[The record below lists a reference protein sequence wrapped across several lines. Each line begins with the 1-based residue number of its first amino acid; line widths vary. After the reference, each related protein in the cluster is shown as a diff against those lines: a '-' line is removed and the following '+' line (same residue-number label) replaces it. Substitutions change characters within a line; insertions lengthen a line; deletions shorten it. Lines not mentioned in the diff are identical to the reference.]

1 MVQEMDMEMV
11 DMVTE
16 GLAGAVGIEV
26 VVVMEGVAAAAEV
39 VGLGVEED
47 MEGGDHFL
55 AKKFIPKYRQWANI
69 LTTKCQNMSGNSS
82 HCDGYVRANHAAK
95 RTLAATSNLVKS

>member
-1 MVQEMDMEMV
+1 MVK
-11 DMVTE
+11 E
-16 GLAGAVGIEV
+16 GLAGAAGIEA
-26 VVVMEGVAAAAEV
+26 VVVMEGVVAAAEV

-55 AKKFIPKYRQWANI
+55 SKKFILSYRQWANI

-82 HCDGYVRANHAAK
+82 PCDGYVRANHSAK
-95 RTLAATSNLVKS
+95 RTLAATSKFGQI

>member
-55 AKKFIPKYRQWANI
+55 SKKFIPSYRQWANI
-69 LTTKCQNMSGNSS
+69 LTPSLKI
-82 HCDGYVRANHAAK
+82 
-95 RTLAATSNLVKS
+95 

>member
-26 VVVMEGVAAAAEV
+26 VVVVMEGVVAAAAEV

-55 AKKFIPKYRQWANI
+55 SKKFIPSYRQWANI
-69 LTTKCQNMSGNSS
+69 LTPSLKI
-82 HCDGYVRANHAAK
+82 
-95 RTLAATSNLVKS
+95 